1 MDAARGLSSW
11 TPNHLPLF
19 HTSPL
24 TLRTTT
30 ATTFVYVVKCNGQTQ
45 REMERLRGYQTLAF
59 LFKRLKFWL
68 NNVLQLVLLL
78 AGFNNNPRHRAA
90 ITCRASFVGILA
102 VRQWQDERD
111 NVEHLGL
118 DNGRGIKISG
128 QKTKAKR
135 NDFVSHLT

>member
-1 MDAARGLSSW
+1 
-11 TPNHLPLF
+11 
-19 HTSPL
+19 
-24 TLRTTT
+24 
-30 ATTFVYVVKCNGQTQ
+30 
-45 REMERLRGYQTLAF
+45 MERLRGYQTLAF

-111 NVEHLGL
+111 NVEHPRLAPKQQPPPGRPFPVSCSPVSANGFSRMNGL
-118 DNGRGIKISG
+118 APG
-128 QKTKAKR
+128 
-135 NDFVSHLT
+135 